1 MALSL
6 DCCWGIVWPGHCFPG
21 YGERRVPL
29 RLFWV
34 FVAISCLAACTVTD
48 ARLVA
53 RAIDSRD
60 ISTLTDAK
68 ADQYIRNPRVLVRDI
83 KTITELLGQ
92 LKSQAQNAWGREGAD
107 LPTATTYVK
116 YTDGYNSKATVDF
129 LNGRITVETIAKE
142 DSLGELK
149 HALVVTLLATDD
161 PSSTDI
167 FSDRAP
173 DFTGKPFL
181 LGQVVDQ
188 DGKAIQFEWRAKRFA
203 EYLIENHRTYVKALG
218 PNRHSVTFPLVK
230 NHNELRKVRYSD
242 PVLAAAARYQ
252 VAPSLIFAII
262 ETESSFNPF
271 AISSANAYGLMQIVP
286 STAGKDVYSR
296 VKGLKGHPSAD
307 VLFDVEANIDIGAA
321 YLHLL
326 DDVYLKNVA
335 DPQSR
340 EYATISAYNG
350 GAGNVFRVFG
360 SNREK
365 ALAVMNAESPSVVYE
380 RLVND
385 HPREET
391 QRYLI
396 KVLASQKSY

>member
-6 DCCWGIVWPGHCFPG
+6 DCCWGIVCAGHCVPG
-21 YGERRVPL
+21 DLEREAPL
-29 RLFWV
+29 RLLCV
-34 FVAISCLAACTVTD
+34 FVTILLLTACTVID
-48 ARLVA
+48 ARLIA
-53 RAIDSRD
+53 RAVDSKD

-68 ADQYIRNPRVLVRDI
+68 ADQYIRNPRVLVRDV
-83 KTITELLGQ
+83 KTITELLDQ
-92 LKSQAQNAWGREGAD
+92 LQVRAQDTWGREGTN
-107 LPTATTYVK
+107 LPTSTTYVK

-129 LNGRITVETIAKE
+129 LNGRITVETIAE
-142 DSLGELK
+142 EHSLGELK
-149 HALVVTLLATDD
+149 HALVATLLATDD
-161 PSSTDI
+161 LSSTDI
-167 FSDRAP
+167 FTDRDP

-188 DGKAIQFEWRAKRFA
+188 DGKAIQFEWRAVRFA
-203 EYLIENHRTYVKALG
+203 DYLIENHRTYIKASG
-218 PNRHSVTFPLVK
+218 PNRHSVTFPLVT
-230 NHNELRKVRYSD
+230 NHKELRKVKYSD

-271 AISSANAYGLMQIVP
+271 AISSANAYGLMQIIP
-286 STAGKDVYSR
+286 STAGKDVYFR
-296 VKGLKGHPSAD
+296 VKGLKGQPTAD
-307 VLFDVEANIDIGAA
+307 VLFSVEANIDIGAA

-326 DDVYLKNVA
+326 DDVYLKSVA

-380 RLVND
+380 RLVNE
-385 HPREET
+385 HPREES
-391 QRYLI
+391 QRYLR
-396 KVLASQKSY
+396 KVLAFQKNY

>member
-6 DCCWGIVWPGHCFPG
+6 DCYWGIVWPGHCVPSN
-21 YGERRVPL
+21 GEREVPL
-29 RLFWV
+29 RLLWV
-34 FVAISCLAACTVTD
+34 FVAISCLGACTVTD
-48 ARLVA
+48 ARLIA
-53 RAIDSRD
+53 RAIDSKD

-68 ADQYIRNPRVLVRDI
+68 AGQYIRNPRVFVRDI

-92 LKSQAQNAWGREGAD
+92 LKSQAQNTWGREGAD

-116 YTDGYNSKATVDF
+116 YTDGYNSKATIDF
-129 LNGRITVETIAKE
+129 RNGRITVETIAKE
-142 DSLGELK
+142 HSLGELK
-149 HALVVTLLATDD
+149 HALVATLLATDD
-161 PSSTDI
+161 QSSTDI
-167 FSDRAP
+167 FSDRDP

-203 EYLIENHRTYVKALG
+203 DYLIENHRTYVKASG
-218 PNRHSVTFPLVK
+218 PSRHSVTFPLVT
-230 NHNELRKVRYSD
+230 NHNELRKVKYSD
-242 PVLAAAARYQ
+242 LVLAAAARYQ

-271 AISSANAYGLMQIVP
+271 AISSANAYGLMQIIP

-296 VKGLKGHPSAD
+296 VKGLKGHPSPD

-326 DDVYLKNVA
+326 DDVYLNGVA

-350 GAGNVFRVFG
+350 GAGNVFKTFG

-365 ALAVMNAESPSVVYE
+365 AIAVMNAESPSVVYE
-380 RLVND
+380 RLANE

-391 QRYLI
+391 QRYLR
-396 KVLASQKSY
+396 KVLAFQKNY

>member
-1 MALSL
+1 
-6 DCCWGIVWPGHCFPG
+6 
-21 YGERRVPL
+21 VPL
-29 RLFWV
+29 RLLWI
-34 FVAISCLAACTVTD
+34 FVAISLLTACTVTD
-48 ARLVA
+48 ARLIA
-53 RAIDSRD
+53 RAIDSKD

-68 ADQYIRNPRVLVRDI
+68 ADQYVRNPRVLVRDI
-83 KTITELLGQ
+83 KTITELLDQ
-92 LKSQAQNAWGREGAD
+92 LKSQAQNTWGREGTD
-107 LPTATTYVK
+107 LPTSTTYVK

-142 DSLGELK
+142 NSLGELK
-149 HALVVTLLATDD
+149 HALVATLLATED

-167 FSDRAP
+167 FTDRDP

-188 DGKAIQFEWRAKRFA
+188 DGSAIQFEWRAKRFA
-203 EYLIENHRTYVKALG
+203 DYLIENHRTYVKASG
-218 PNRHSVTFPLVK
+218 PNRHSVTFPLVT
-230 NHNELRKVRYSD
+230 NHNELRKFKYSD

-262 ETESSFNPF
+262 EAESSFNPF
-271 AISSANAYGLMQIVP
+271 AISTANAYGLMQVVP

-296 VKGLKGHPSAD
+296 VKGRQGQPSAD
-307 VLFDVEANIDIGAA
+307 VLFDVEENIDIGAA

-326 DDVYLKNVA
+326 DDLYLKNVA

-350 GAGNVFRVFG
+350 GAGNVFKVFG
-360 SNREK
+360 PNRET
-365 ALAVMNAESPSVVYE
+365 ALTVMNGQSPSLVYE
-380 RLVND
+380 ALVNE

-391 QRYLI
+391 KRYLR
-396 KVLASQKSY
+396 KVLAFQKNY

>member
-1 MALSL
+1 M
-6 DCCWGIVWPGHCFPG
+6 WPGHCFPG

-107 LPTATTYVK
+107 LPTSTTYVK

-188 DGKAIQFEWRAKRFA
+188 DGKAIQFEWRAQRFA
-203 EYLIENHRTYVKALG
+203 DYLIENHRTYVKASG

>member
-1 MALSL
+1 M
-6 DCCWGIVWPGHCFPG
+6 WPGHCLPG

-167 FSDRAP
+167 FSDRDP

>member
-1 MALSL
+1 M
-6 DCCWGIVWPGHCFPG
+6 DHCVRG
-21 YGERRVPL
+21 CGERGVLL
-29 RLFWV
+29 RLLWV
-34 FVAISCLAACTVTD
+34 FVAVSLLTSCTITD

-53 RAIDSRD
+53 RAIDSKD

-92 LKSQAQNAWGREGAD
+92 LKRQAQNTWGREGAD

-116 YTDGYNSKATVDF
+116 YTDGYKTKAIIDF
-129 LNGRITVETIAKE
+129 LNGRITVQTIAKE
-142 DSLGELK
+142 HSLGELQ
-149 HALVVTLLATDD
+149 HALVATLLATDD

-167 FSDRAP
+167 FTDRDP
-173 DFTGKPFL
+173 DFSGKPFL

-188 DGKAIQFEWRAKRFA
+188 DGKAIQFEWRAMRFA
-203 EYLIENHRTYVKALG
+203 KYLIENHRTYVKASG
-218 PNRHSVTFPLVK
+218 PNRHSVTFPLVT
-230 NHNELRKVRYSD
+230 NHNELRKVRYSE

-271 AISSANAYGLMQIVP
+271 AISSANAYGLMQIIP

-307 VLFDVEANIDIGAA
+307 VLFDVEANIDIGVA

-326 DDVYLKNVA
+326 DDVYLKSVA

-350 GAGNVFRVFG
+350 GAGNVFKTFG
-360 SNREK
+360 STREK
-365 ALAVMNAESPSVVYE
+365 AIANLNAQSPSAVYD
-380 RLVND
+380 RLVNY
-385 HPREET
+385 HPRAET
-391 QRYLI
+391 QRYLR
-396 KVLASQKSY
+396 KVLAFQKKY

>member
-1 MALSL
+1 M
-6 DCCWGIVWPGHCFPG
+6 
-21 YGERRVPL
+21 PL
-29 RLFWV
+29 KLLWI
-34 FVAISCLAACTVTD
+34 FVAISLLTACTVTD
-48 ARLVA
+48 ARLIA
-53 RAIDSRD
+53 RAIDSKD

-68 ADQYIRNPRVLVRDI
+68 ADQYVRNPRVLVRDI
-83 KTITELLGQ
+83 KTITELLDQ
-92 LKSQAQNAWGREGAD
+92 LKSQAQNTWGREGTD
-107 LPTATTYVK
+107 LPTSTTYVK

-142 DSLGELK
+142 NSLGELK
-149 HALVVTLLATDD
+149 HALVATLLATED

-167 FSDRAP
+167 FTDRDP

-188 DGKAIQFEWRAKRFA
+188 DGSAIQFEWRAKRFA
-203 EYLIENHRTYVKALG
+203 DYLIENHRTYVKASG
-218 PNRHSVTFPLVK
+218 PNRHSVTFPLVT
-230 NHNELRKVRYSD
+230 NHNELRKFKYSD

-262 ETESSFNPF
+262 EAESSFNPF
-271 AISSANAYGLMQIVP
+271 AISTANAYGLMQVVP

-296 VKGLKGHPSAD
+296 VKGRQGQPSAD
-307 VLFDVEANIDIGAA
+307 VLFDVEENIDIGAA

-326 DDVYLKNVA
+326 DDLYLKNVA

-350 GAGNVFRVFG
+350 GAGNVFKVFG
-360 SNREK
+360 PNREK
-365 ALAVMNAESPSVVYE
+365 ALTVMNGQSPSLVYE
-380 RLVND
+380 ALVNE

-391 QRYLI
+391 KRYLR
-396 KVLASQKSY
+396 KVLAFQKNY

>member
-1 MALSL
+1 M
-6 DCCWGIVWPGHCFPG
+6 WPGHCFPG

-167 FSDRAP
+167 FSDRDP

>member
-1 MALSL
+1 M
-6 DCCWGIVWPGHCFPG
+6 WPGHCFPG

-396 KVLASQKSY
+396 KVLASKKSY

>member
-1 MALSL
+1 
-6 DCCWGIVWPGHCFPG
+6 
-21 YGERRVPL
+21 VPL
-29 RLFWV
+29 RLLWI
-34 FVAISCLAACTVTD
+34 FVAISLLTACTVTD
-48 ARLVA
+48 ARLIA
-53 RAIDSRD
+53 RAIDSKD

-68 ADQYIRNPRVLVRDI
+68 ADQYVRNPRVLVRDI
-83 KTITELLGQ
+83 KTITELLDQ
-92 LKSQAQNAWGREGAD
+92 LKSQAQNTWGREGTD
-107 LPTATTYVK
+107 LPTSTTYVK

-142 DSLGELK
+142 NSLGELK
-149 HALVVTLLATDD
+149 HALVATLLATED

-167 FSDRAP
+167 FTDRDP

-188 DGKAIQFEWRAKRFA
+188 DGSAIQFEWRAKRFA
-203 EYLIENHRTYVKALG
+203 DYLIENHRTYVKASG
-218 PNRHSVTFPLVK
+218 PNRHSVTFPLVT
-230 NHNELRKVRYSD
+230 NHNELRKFKYSD

-252 VAPSLIFAII
+252 VPPSLIFAII

-271 AISSANAYGLMQIVP
+271 AISRANAYGLMQVVP

-296 VKGLKGHPSAD
+296 VKGRQGQPSAD
-307 VLFDVEANIDIGAA
+307 VLFDVEENIDIGAA

-326 DDVYLKNVA
+326 DDLYLKNVA

-350 GAGNVFRVFG
+350 GAGNVFKVFG
-360 SNREK
+360 PNREK
-365 ALAVMNAESPSVVYE
+365 ALTVINGQSPSLVYE
-380 RLVND
+380 ALVNE

-391 QRYLI
+391 KRYLR
-396 KVLASQKSY
+396 KVLAFQKNY

>member
-1 MALSL
+1 M
-6 DCCWGIVWPGHCFPG
+6 
-21 YGERRVPL
+21 
-29 RLFWV
+29 
-34 FVAISCLAACTVTD
+34 AACTVTD

>member
-1 MALSL
+1 
-6 DCCWGIVWPGHCFPG
+6 
-21 YGERRVPL
+21 
-29 RLFWV
+29 
-34 FVAISCLAACTVTD
+34 
-48 ARLVA
+48 
-53 RAIDSRD
+53 
-60 ISTLTDAK
+60 
-68 ADQYIRNPRVLVRDI
+68 
-83 KTITELLGQ
+83 
-92 LKSQAQNAWGREGAD
+92 
-107 LPTATTYVK
+107 VK
-116 YTDGYNSKATVDF
+116 YTDGYNSKAIIDF

-142 DSLGELK
+142 HSLGELK
-149 HALVVTLLATDD
+149 HALVATLLATDD

-167 FSDRAP
+167 FTDRDP

-188 DGKAIQFEWRAKRFA
+188 DGKAIQFEWRAQRFA
-203 EYLIENHRTYVKALG
+203 DYLIENHRTYVKALG
-218 PNRHSVTFPLVK
+218 PNRHSVTFPLVT
-230 NHNELRKVRYSD
+230 NHNELRKVKYSD

-252 VAPSLIFAII
+252 VAPSLVFAII

-271 AISSANAYGLMQIVP
+271 AISAANAYGLMQIVP

-296 VKGLKGHPSAD
+296 VKGLKGHPSAG
-307 VLFDVEANIDIGAA
+307 VLFDVEANIDIGVA

-350 GAGNVFRVFG
+350 GAGNVFKTFG

-365 ALAVMNAESPSVVYE
+365 AIAVMNAEPPSVVYE
-380 RLVND
+380 RLVNE

-391 QRYLI
+391 QRYLR
-396 KVLASQKSY
+396 KVLAFQRNY

>member
-6 DCCWGIVWPGHCFPG
+6 DCYWGIVWPGHCVPSN
-21 YGERRVPL
+21 GEREVPL
-29 RLFWV
+29 RLLWV

-48 ARLVA
+48 ARLIA
-53 RAIDSRD
+53 RAIDSKD

-68 ADQYIRNPRVLVRDI
+68 AGQYIRNPRVFVRDI

-92 LKSQAQNAWGREGAD
+92 LQSQAEKTWGHEGSD
-107 LPTATTYVK
+107 LPTSTTFVK
-116 YTDGYNSKATVDF
+116 YTDGYNSKAIIDF
-129 LNGRITVETIAKE
+129 VNGRITVETIATE
-142 DSLGELK
+142 HSLGELK
-149 HALVVTLLATDD
+149 HALVATLLATGD

-167 FSDRAP
+167 FSDRDP

-203 EYLIENHRTYVKALG
+203 DYLIENHRTYVKASG
-218 PNRHSVTFPLVK
+218 SNRHSVTFPLVT
-230 NHNELRKVRYSD
+230 NHNELRKVKYSD
-242 PVLAAAARYQ
+242 LVLAAAARYQ

-271 AISSANAYGLMQIVP
+271 AISSANAYGLMQIIP

-296 VKGLKGHPSAD
+296 VKGLKGHPSPD

-326 DDVYLKNVA
+326 DDVYLNGVA

-350 GAGNVFRVFG
+350 GAGNVYRTFG

-365 ALAVMNAESPSVVYE
+365 AIAVMNAESPSVVYE
-380 RLVND
+380 RLANE

-391 QRYLI
+391 QRYLR
-396 KVLASQKSY
+396 KVLAFQKNY

>member
-1 MALSL
+1 MALYL
-6 DCCWGIVWPGHCFPG
+6 DCCWGIVWPGHCVPG
-21 YGERRVPL
+21 CGERRVPL
-29 RLFWV
+29 RLLWGF
-34 FVAISCLAACTVTD
+34 FVISLVTACTVTD
-48 ARLVA
+48 ARLVV
-53 RAIDSRD
+53 RAIDSKD
-60 ISTLTDAK
+60 ISALTDAK

-92 LKSQAQNAWGREGAD
+92 LKSQVEKTWDREGAD

-116 YTDGYNSKATVDF
+116 YTDGYKSKAIIDF

-142 DSLGELK
+142 HSLSELK
-149 HALVVTLLATDD
+149 HALVATLLATDD

-167 FSDRAP
+167 FTDRDP

-203 EYLIENHRTYVKALG
+203 EYLIENHRTYVNASG
-218 PNRHSVTFPLVK
+218 PSRHSVTFPLVT
-230 NHNELRKVRYSD
+230 NHNELRKIKYSD

-271 AISSANAYGLMQIVP
+271 AVSSANAYGLMQIIP

-296 VKGLKGHPSAD
+296 VKGLKDQPSAA

-326 DDVYLKNVA
+326 EDVYLKGVA

-350 GAGNVFRVFG
+350 GAGNVFRTFG
-360 SNREK
+360 SSREK
-365 ALAVMNAESPSVVYE
+365 AIAVMNAESPSVVYE
-380 RLVND
+380 RLANE

-391 QRYLI
+391 QRYLR
-396 KVLASQKSY
+396 KVLAFQKNY

>member
-1 MALSL
+1 
-6 DCCWGIVWPGHCFPG
+6 
-21 YGERRVPL
+21 VPL
-29 RLFWV
+29 KLLWI
-34 FVAISCLAACTVTD
+34 FVAISLLTACTVTD
-48 ARLVA
+48 ARLIA
-53 RAIDSRD
+53 RAIDSKD

-68 ADQYIRNPRVLVRDI
+68 ADQYVRNPRVLVRDI
-83 KTITELLGQ
+83 KTITELLDQ
-92 LKSQAQNAWGREGAD
+92 LKSQAQNTWGREGTD
-107 LPTATTYVK
+107 LPTSTTYVK

-142 DSLGELK
+142 NSLGELK
-149 HALVVTLLATDD
+149 HALVATLLATED

-167 FSDRAP
+167 FTDRDP

-188 DGKAIQFEWRAKRFA
+188 DGSAIQFEWRAKRFA
-203 EYLIENHRTYVKALG
+203 DYLIENHRTYVKASG
-218 PNRHSVTFPLVK
+218 PNRHSVTFPLVT
-230 NHNELRKVRYSD
+230 NHNELRKFKYSD

-262 ETESSFNPF
+262 EAESSFNPF
-271 AISSANAYGLMQIVP
+271 AISTANAYGLMQVVP

-296 VKGLKGHPSAD
+296 VKGRQGQPSAD
-307 VLFDVEANIDIGAA
+307 VLFDVEENIDIGAA

-326 DDVYLKNVA
+326 DDLYLKNVA

-350 GAGNVFRVFG
+350 GAGNVFKVFG
-360 SNREK
+360 PNREK
-365 ALAVMNAESPSVVYE
+365 ALTVMNGQSPSLVYE
-380 RLVND
+380 ALVNE

-391 QRYLI
+391 KRYLR
-396 KVLASQKSY
+396 KVLAFQKNY

>member
-1 MALSL
+1 
-6 DCCWGIVWPGHCFPG
+6 
-21 YGERRVPL
+21 VPL
-29 RLFWV
+29 RLLWI
-34 FVAISCLAACTVTD
+34 FVAISLLTACTVTD
-48 ARLVA
+48 ARLIA
-53 RAIDSRD
+53 RAIDSKD

-68 ADQYIRNPRVLVRDI
+68 ADQYVRNPRVLVRDI
-83 KTITELLGQ
+83 KTITELLDQ
-92 LKSQAQNAWGREGAD
+92 LKSQAQNTWGREGTD
-107 LPTATTYVK
+107 LPTSTTYVK

-142 DSLGELK
+142 NSLGELK
-149 HALVVTLLATDD
+149 HALVATLLATED

-167 FSDRAP
+167 FTDRDP

-188 DGKAIQFEWRAKRFA
+188 DGSAIQFEWRAKRFA
-203 EYLIENHRTYVKALG
+203 DYLIENHRTYVKASG
-218 PNRHSVTFPLVK
+218 PNRHSVTFPLVT
-230 NHNELRKVRYSD
+230 NHNELRKFKYSD

-262 ETESSFNPF
+262 EAESSFNPF
-271 AISSANAYGLMQIVP
+271 AISTANAYGLMQVVP

-296 VKGLKGHPSAD
+296 VKGRQGQPSAD
-307 VLFDVEANIDIGAA
+307 VLFDVEENIDIGAA

-326 DDVYLKNVA
+326 DDLYLKNVA

-350 GAGNVFRVFG
+350 GAGNVFKVFG
-360 SNREK
+360 PNREK
-365 ALAVMNAESPSVVYE
+365 ALTVMNGQSPSLVYE
-380 RLVND
+380 ALVNE

-391 QRYLI
+391 KRYLR
-396 KVLASQKSY
+396 KVLAFQKNY

>member
-1 MALSL
+1 M
-6 DCCWGIVWPGHCFPG
+6 WPGHCLPG

>member
-1 MALSL
+1 
-6 DCCWGIVWPGHCFPG
+6 
-21 YGERRVPL
+21 
-29 RLFWV
+29 LFT
-34 FVAISCLAACTVTD
+34 ACTVTD

-53 RAIDSRD
+53 RAIDSKD
-60 ISTLTDAK
+60 IRTLTDAK
-68 ADQYIRNPRVLVRDI
+68 ADQYIRNPRILVRDI
-83 KTITELLGQ
+83 DSITELLDQ
-92 LKSQAQNAWGREGAD
+92 LKSQAQNTWGREGTD
-107 LPTATTYVK
+107 LPTSTTYVK

-142 DSLGELK
+142 NSLGELK
-149 HALVVTLLATDD
+149 HALVATLLATED

-167 FSDRAP
+167 FTDRDP

-188 DGKAIQFEWRAKRFA
+188 DGSAIQFEWRAKRFA
-203 EYLIENHRTYVKALG
+203 DYLIENHRTYVKASG
-218 PNRHSVTFPLVK
+218 PNRHSVTFPLVT
-230 NHNELRKVRYSD
+230 NHNELRKFKYSD

-252 VAPSLIFAII
+252 VPPSLIFAII

-271 AISSANAYGLMQIVP
+271 AISRANAYGLMQVVP
-286 STAGKDVYSR
+286 STAGKDVYSL
-296 VKGLKGHPSAD
+296 VKGLKGQPSAD
-307 VLFDVEANIDIGAA
+307 VLFDVKANIDIGTA

-326 DDVYLKNVA
+326 DDVYLKRVA

-350 GAGNVFRVFG
+350 GAGNVFRTFG

-365 ALAVMNAESPSVVYE
+365 AIAVMNAESPSVVYE
-380 RLVND
+380 RLANE

-391 QRYLI
+391 QRYLR
-396 KVLASQKSY
+396 KVLAYRKNY

>member
-1 MALSL
+1 MCA
-6 DCCWGIVWPGHCFPG
+6 GHWVPC
-21 YGERRVPL
+21 YGEREVPL

-34 FVAISCLAACTVTD
+34 FVAVSLLTACTVTD
-48 ARLVA
+48 ARLIA
-53 RAIDSRD
+53 RAIDSKD
-60 ISTLTDAK
+60 ISTLSDAK

-92 LKSQAQNAWGREGAD
+92 LKSQAEKTWGHEGAD
-107 LPTATTYVK
+107 LPTSTTFVK
-116 YTDGYNSKATVDF
+116 YTDGYNSKAIIDF
-129 LNGRITVETIAKE
+129 GNGRITVETIAKE
-142 DSLGELK
+142 HSLGELK
-149 HALVVTLLATDD
+149 HALVATLLATDD

-167 FSDRAP
+167 FTDRDP

-203 EYLIENHRTYVKALG
+203 EYLIENHRTYVKVSG
-218 PNRHSVTFPLVK
+218 PSRHSVTFPLVT
-230 NHNELRKVRYSD
+230 NHNELRKIKYSD

-271 AISSANAYGLMQIVP
+271 AISSANAYGLMQIIP

-296 VKGLKGHPSAD
+296 VKGLKDQPSAD
-307 VLFDVEANIDIGAA
+307 VLFDVEANIDIGTA

-326 DDVYLKNVA
+326 DDLYLKSVA

-340 EYATISAYNG
+340 GYATISAYNG
-350 GAGNVFRVFG
+350 GAGNVFKTFG

-365 ALAVMNAESPSVVYE
+365 AIAVMNAEPPSVVYE
-380 RLVND
+380 RLVNE

-391 QRYLI
+391 QRYLR
-396 KVLASQKSY
+396 KVLAFQNNY

>member
-1 MALSL
+1 M
-6 DCCWGIVWPGHCFPG
+6 
-21 YGERRVPL
+21 
-29 RLFWV
+29 
-34 FVAISCLAACTVTD
+34 AACTVTD

-53 RAIDSRD
+53 RAIDSKD
-60 ISTLTDAK
+60 ISALTDAK

-83 KTITELLGQ
+83 KTITELLDQ
-92 LKSQAQNAWGREGAD
+92 LKSQAQNTWGREGAD

-129 LNGRITVETIAKE
+129 LKGRVTVETIAKE
-142 DSLGELK
+142 YSLGELK
-149 HALVVTLLATDD
+149 HALVATLLATDD
-161 PSSTDI
+161 PSRTDI
-167 FSDRAP
+167 FTDRAP

-188 DGKAIQFEWRAKRFA
+188 DGKAIQFEWRAQRFA
-203 EYLIENHRTYVKALG
+203 EFLIENHRTYVNASG
-218 PNRHSVTFPLVK
+218 PNRHSVTFPLVT
-230 NHNELRKVRYSD
+230 NHNELRKIKYSD

-296 VKGLKGHPSAD
+296 VKGLKDQPSAD

-326 DDVYLKNVA
+326 EDVYLKSVA

-391 QRYLI
+391 QRYLR
-396 KVLASQKSY
+396 KVLAFQKNY

>member
-1 MALSL
+1 M
-6 DCCWGIVWPGHCFPG
+6 WPGHCFPG

-167 FSDRAP
+167 FSDRDP

-188 DGKAIQFEWRAKRFA
+188 DGKAIQFEWRAQRFA
-203 EYLIENHRTYVKALG
+203 DYLIENHRTYVKALG

>member
-6 DCCWGIVWPGHCFPG
+6 DCCWGIVWPGHCVPG
-21 YGERRVPL
+21 NGEREVPL
-29 RLFWV
+29 RLLWV

-48 ARLVA
+48 ARLIA
-53 RAIDSRD
+53 RAIDSKD
-60 ISTLTDAK
+60 ISTLSDAK

-92 LKSQAQNAWGREGAD
+92 LKSQAEKTWDREGAD

-116 YTDGYNSKATVDF
+116 YTDGYKSKAIIDF

-142 DSLGELK
+142 HSLGELK
-149 HALVVTLLATDD
+149 HALVTTLLATDD

-167 FSDRAP
+167 FTDRDP

-203 EYLIENHRTYVKALG
+203 EFLIENHRTYVKALG
-218 PNRHSVTFPLVK
+218 PNRHSVTFPLVT
-230 NHNELRKVRYSD
+230 NHNELRKIKYSD

-262 ETESSFNPF
+262 EAESSFNPF
-271 AISSANAYGLMQIVP
+271 AISSANAYGLMQIIP

-296 VKGLKGHPSAD
+296 VKGLKRHPSAD

-340 EYATISAYNG
+340 KYATISAYNG
-350 GAGNVFRVFG
+350 GAGNVFKTFG

-365 ALAVMNAESPSVVYE
+365 AIAVMNAESPSVVYE
-380 RLVND
+380 RLVNE
-385 HPREET
+385 HPKEET
-391 QRYLI
+391 QRYLR
-396 KVLASQKSY
+396 KVLAFQKNY